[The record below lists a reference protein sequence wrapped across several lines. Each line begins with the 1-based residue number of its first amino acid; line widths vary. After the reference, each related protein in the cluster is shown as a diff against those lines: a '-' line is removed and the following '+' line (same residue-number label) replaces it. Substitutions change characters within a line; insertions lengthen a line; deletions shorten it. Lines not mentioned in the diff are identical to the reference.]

1 MVRQTTKDSGIDE
14 EEDVRDEELRSAANA
29 AGIAEGYYGV
39 DGHWHDAPRT
49 TLAALLDALGSPP
62 LDALRLPPM
71 VVLRVGATH
80 EWALPSANGAVL
92 ILESGERRTVSS
104 RLPED
109 LPLGYH
115 QLIGDDWK
123 TDVAVCPNSCY
134 LPTPLAEGKR
144 GWGWAAQLYALRSA
158 RTWGIGDFG
167 ALAELIEALAERAT
181 ETTGNEAPAFV
192 LLSPVHAGNRPDEP
206 SPYSPGTR
214 LFRDPLYLSVL
225 DLPEFGELRGE
236 ERAQMERLRTE
247 GAALD
252 QREEVSRPPSADLK
266 GAALRLCFAAA
277 LRNEATTRRIDAALR
292 DWRHLHAY
300 AHYRSLQRAHGPDWR
315 LWPEAVRDG
324 GAPPDSLALDG
335 GTDEVRFHAW
345 VQLRLADQLAASS
358 SLPIGLVTDLAIGA
372 GPDGF
377 DAWRFRDLLIPG
389 ARVGAPPDP
398 FSRDGQD
405 WGLPAFVPWRL
416 RAAAYEPFLATV
428 RAAFARAGG
437 IRIDHVMGLFRLF
450 VIPQGA
456 PAHEGTYVRQ
466 PTEDLLGLLA
476 LESHRA
482 RALVIGED
490 LGTVEPE
497 TRRRLAEAHIL
508 SYRLVLFE
516 RTDNDAALKAPKDYP
531 QLALAA
537 ATTHDLPTIPGLVSG
552 DDVGQLLA
560 TGAIRPEDGPATA
573 AQQAHVVTELMELV
587 RRVNVLEG
595 SQPSADG
602 DADHVRQGV
611 GRGVGSRPDPVTLT
625 QALYAVLGSTPS
637 LLVAATLE
645 DALGITR
652 RPNVP
657 GTCVPSNWSHR
668 LPLPS
673 NELAA
678 APQVSTLAQILTR
691 GRTFPRDSLTPE

>member
-1 MVRQTTKDSGIDE
+1 MRQTTKDSGINE
-14 EEDVRDEELRSAANA
+14 EEDVQDEELRRAANA
-29 AGIAEGYYGV
+29 AGITEGYYGV

-62 LDALRLPPM
+62 HALSLPPM

-80 EWALPSANGAVL
+80 EWTLPSASSAVL
-92 ILESGERRTVSS
+92 VLESGERRTVST

-115 QLIGDDWK
+115 QLVGDDWE
-123 TDVAVCPNSCY
+123 TQIAVCPRSCY
-134 LPTPLAEGKR
+134 LPAPLVEGTR
-144 GWGWAAQLYALRSA
+144 GWGWAVQLYALRSA
-158 RTWGIGDFG
+158 HTWGIGDFG
-167 ALAELIEALAERAT
+167 ALAELTEALAERAT

-214 LFRDPLYLSVL
+214 LFRDPLYLSVQ

-236 ERAQMERLRTE
+236 ECAHMERLRTE

-266 GAALRLCFAAA
+266 NAALRLCFAAA
-277 LRNEATTRRIDAALR
+277 LRNEATTSRIDTALR
-292 DWRHLHAY
+292 EWRHLHAY
-300 AHYRSLQRAHGPDWR
+300 AHYRSLQREHGPDWR

-324 GAPPDSLALDG
+324 GAPGDLTLDG
-335 GTDEVRFHAW
+335 DDVDAVRFHAW
-345 VQLRLADQLAASS
+345 VQLRLIDQLAAAS

-377 DAWRFRDLLIPG
+377 DTWRFRDLLIPG

-398 FSRDGQD
+398 FSMDGQD

-456 PAHEGTYVRQ
+456 LAHEGTYVRQ

-497 TRRRLAEAHIL
+497 TRRRLAEANIL

-516 RTDNDAALKAPKDYP
+516 RTDDDTALKAPEDYP

-537 ATTHDLPTIPGLVSG
+537 ATTHDLPTIPGLASG

-560 TGAIRPEDGPATA
+560 TGAIRPEDAAATTS
-573 AQQAHVVTELMELV
+573 QQAHVVDELMELV
-587 RRVNVLEG
+587 RRVNVPPG
-595 SQPSADG
+595 NQPRSNG
-602 DADHVRQGV
+602 GADHAQQEAE
-611 GRGVGSRPDPVTLT
+611 SRPDLDTLT

-657 GTCVPSNWSHR
+657 GTCVPTNWSHR
-668 LPLPS
+668 LPVPS
-673 NELAA
+673 KELAA
-678 APQVSTLAQILTR
+678 ALQVSTIAQILTR
-691 GRTFPRDSLTPE
+691 GRTFFRGSSPRGPSTPE